1 MTDIDVPDWVL
12 EASARAVAANAGEG
26 YDSIGQFAQEVLK
39 STQYEALRAALS
51 AWVKNRGVTYFD
63 TRDSSLPT
71 QVDWNHPE
79 PGAKENVYTLR
90 LEKPE

>member
-1 MTDIDVPDWVL
+1 MTDIDVPDWV
-12 EASARAVAANAGEG
+12 V
-26 YDSIGQFAQEVLK
+26 DQFATIIFD
-39 STQYEALRAALS
+39 TQGLDWPEDFPECAEDVRAQIRAALS
-51 AWVKNRGVTYFD
+51 AWVVHRGVTYFD

-90 LEKPE
+90 QEKPE